1 MLLVSQV
8 LEAMNAAADGQ
19 PALSILEQ
27 AFMMEPPAHAITA
40 SKAPVALAYQRLKAF
55 ALKRGRRFLFE
66 SSVMDGVPIFSLLRQ
81 LPGVKVKRFVGVLN
95 STTNL
100 VLTRMRRENCSLW
113 DAVAFAQQEGIAE
126 RDPSDDLDG
135 KDAATKL
142 AVLSAAIFGCQV
154 NPAEI
159 PADSIRNVTLEQV
172 HDVAARRH
180 TLKVVCEA
188 TLAEGHVETSVLL
201 KELPWQH
208 PLANLD
214 GASAALTF
222 ETDVMGPITV
232 TSTDPTT
239 MDTAY
244 GMLQD
249 LQVAMLGD
257 GCGGR

>member
-1 MLLVSQV
+1 
-8 LEAMNAAADGQ
+8 
-19 PALSILEQ
+19 
-27 AFMMEPPAHAITA
+27 
-40 SKAPVALAYQRLKAF
+40 
-55 ALKRGRRFLFE
+55 
-66 SSVMDGVPIFSLLRQ
+66 MDGVPIFSLLRQ
-81 LPGVKVKRFVGVLN
+81 LPGVKVKRFMGVLN

-142 AVLSAAIFGCQV
+142 AVLSAAIFGCEV
-154 NPAEI
+154 KPAEI

-172 HDVAARRH
+172 HDVASRGH

-188 TLAEGHVETSVLL
+188 TLGEGHVETSVETSVLL
-201 KELPWQH
+201 KELPSGH

-257 GCGGR
+257 GCGLGR